1 MACKVIKKLLGYE
14 LCCLEPEG
22 TLFFADH
29 ITLIRKAEYT
39 EIKTLKT
46 YNENYEVLAYDRCSH
61 QTCESGY

>member
-39 EIKTLKT
+39 ELFNLETMDHKSSILRQWIMKSEIL
-46 YNENYEVLAYDRCSH
+46 
-61 QTCESGY
+61 